1 LEEGDFI
8 LSENG
13 QWHSLNT
20 CVWKSPNALQGFQD
34 VSKIYYSLED
44 FFVRRLGVGIPSPSK
59 LIDEVRK
66 MAEAS
71 EPQIAKLR
79 SCLVDIG
86 MMLAG
91 GAIDQ
96 SVASSLDALKQT
108 KFLPKRSVK
117 GLSILVKVTDDFAI
131 PDHLSYSQA
140 LAKRGILLDFDL
152 HETQTLHSLFKYM
165 DISPPLSKRPPAL
178 E

>member
-1 LEEGDFI
+1 
-8 LSENG
+8 
-13 QWHSLNT
+13 
-20 CVWKSPNALQGFQD
+20 
-34 VSKIYYSLED
+34 
-44 FFVRRLGVGIPSPSK
+44 VGTPSPSK

-79 SCLVDIG
+79 PCLVDIG

-91 GAIDQ
+91 GAIDP

-108 KFLPKRSVK
+108 KFLPRRSVK
-117 GLSILVKVTDDFAI
+117 GLSSLVKVTDDFAI
-131 PDHLSYSQA
+131 PDHSSYSQA

-165 DISPPLSKRPPAL
+165 DITDRYLSSFVKRTSSIGVTVKDTKLSEQLRSKAYAL
-178 E
+178 YW